1 MSKIL
6 LLAKVTAKP
15 ARTVAPLLADVRELI
30 LAAREQVAR
39 AVDSGLVTLSW
50 HIGRRIRQDIL
61 KEKRAEY
68 GAEIVA
74 TLSRQLE
81 AEFGRGFAEKN
92 VRRMVQFA
100 EAFPDERIVA
110 TLRRQLGW
118 SHFKE
123 IVPQQDELKRDF
135 YAEMCRIERWSVRT
149 LRKKIGGM
157 LYERTA
163 LSRKPDKLIRH
174 ELAALREEDKLTPDL
189 VFRDPYVL
197 DFLGL
202 RDTYAEKDLEA
213 AILREMEAF
222 ILEPGVGFAFLERQK
237 RITVD
242 SEDHY
247 LDLLFYH
254 RHLRRLVAIDLKL
267 EEFKPG
273 NKGQSVFREEKLPLG
288 ERMQTAT
295 VVRQMPPPHGGS
307 LGADKEI
314 REDWF
319 VRVLAGMKATESH
332 ARAPRGCKV
341 NFDAIKDRQ
350 FFINGFLCSSSR
362 GEFSVRH
369 GADRQSVLS
378 RPPQHSFLASRVVF
392 VGRVQPRHYDR
403 GVHQD
408 HGRVRRSSSAPER
421 SPSQVPEWARMCRLI
436 CSREKARLR
445 TTMAPS
451 CWSAQLSTVFGP
463 IPARRRMAAGMALA
477 PLLVMTDSY
486 AMMGRTYRRVH
497 SRSMPRSVARLL
509 HHCIP
514 PPRRRAP

>member
-1 MSKIL
+1 MPKK
-6 LLAKVTAKP
+6 LALTKVSAKP
-15 ARTVAPLLADVRELI
+15 ARSVAPLLVEVRGLI

-39 AVDSGLVTLSW
+39 AVDSGLVTLYW
-50 HIGRRIRQDIL
+50 HIGRRVHQDIL

-92 VRRMVQFA
+92 LRRMVQFA

-157 LYERTA
+157 LFERTA
-163 LSRKPDKLIRH
+163 LSKKPEKLIRQ
-174 ELAALREEDKLTPDL
+174 ELAALREEDRLTPDL

-202 RDTYAEKDLEA
+202 RNTYAEKDLEA
-213 AILREMEAF
+213 AILREIEAF
-222 ILEPGVGFAFLERQK
+222 VLELGVGFAFLERQK

-242 SEDHY
+242 GEDHY

-273 NKGQSVFREEKLPLG
+273 DKGQMEFYLRWLDRHERKPGEEAPIGLILCAGQRHETVELLDLEKSGIRVSSYWTDVLPRERLQKKLH
-288 ERMQTAT
+288 EA
-295 VVRQMPPPHGGS
+295 
-307 LGADKEI
+307 
-314 REDWF
+314 
-319 VRVLAGMKATESH
+319 VLL
-332 ARAPRGCKV
+332 ARA
-341 NFDAIKDRQ
+341 
-350 FFINGFLCSSSR
+350 
-362 GEFSVRH
+362 
-369 GADRQSVLS
+369 
-378 RPPQHSFLASRVVF
+378 
-392 VGRVQPRHYDR
+392 
-403 GVHQD
+403 
-408 HGRVRRSSSAPER
+408 
-421 SPSQVPEWARMCRLI
+421 RMA
-436 CSREKARLR
+436 EKAEGQSSQ
-445 TTMAPS
+445 AP
-451 CWSAQLSTVFGP
+451 AKKLK
-463 IPARRRMAAGMALA
+463 
-477 PLLVMTDSY
+477 
-486 AMMGRTYRRVH
+486 
-497 SRSMPRSVARLL
+497 
-509 HHCIP
+509 
-514 PPRRRAP
+514 